1 MIIFFKFQVSY
12 VRTFSQI
19 IILFFYSITNAQ
31 PDDSEIFKK
40 LTQSGRWGDYY
51 VLSSNN
57 QFQSIKEDVE
67 IDSVH
72 FIGDKSI
79 KLLEET
85 RPDIVNLSR
94 YSQRPGTDAAEMV
107 QIDVSEVK
115 RRSKITYELISK
127 ISKEN
132 NQKWIGWRG
141 EVLFDEE
148 FEDQVRGRNFAY
160 LSLIHICRCR
170 RAI

>member
-1 MIIFFKFQVSY
+1 M
-12 VRTFSQI
+12 RTFSQI

-57 QFQSIKEDVE
+57 QFQLIKEDVE

-79 KLLEET
+79 KLLSLKKLFNNLTNSPSSKIAISRFKEIQDAHT
-85 RPDIVNLSR
+85 FISNNTNLSFAR
-94 YSQRPGTDAAEMV
+94 YDQNNIAAVIDIKTDFKSHIGGILGSSKDNEGEWKRNCE
-107 QIDVSEVK
+107 IDFNF
-115 RRSKITYELISK
+115 
-127 ISKEN
+127 EN
-132 NQKWIGWRG
+132 VFKDASSFR
-141 EVLFDEE
+141 L
-148 FEDQVRGRNFAY
+148 
-160 LSLIHICRCR
+160 
-170 RAI
+170 